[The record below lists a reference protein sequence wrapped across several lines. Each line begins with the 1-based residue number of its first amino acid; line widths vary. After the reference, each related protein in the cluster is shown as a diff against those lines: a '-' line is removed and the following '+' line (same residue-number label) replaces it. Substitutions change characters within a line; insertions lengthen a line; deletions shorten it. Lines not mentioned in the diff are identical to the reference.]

1 MLPSID
7 LRIANMI
14 KALEQVILPALPKR
28 ERLARDQANLVMG
41 HLRMMST
48 QWKAAARFEET
59 TLDGM
64 IGLAERLAGIIGG
77 ATQHRLAAA
86 VADARLADR
95 RDVDSLEAAYN
106 ALGRVVDDA
115 ILGGEDHAPL
125 PQAAVDALLD
135 YGAVQSHRERTWFK
149 GNGLDPHA
157 SELPEID
164 AIL

>member
-41 HLRMMST
+41 HLRLMSS
-48 QWKAAARFEET
+48 QWKAAARFEEG

-64 IGLAERLAGIIGG
+64 IGLAQKLAGIIGG
-77 ATQHRLAAA
+77 EAKAQLEAA
-86 VADARLADR
+86 VAEVQTVDR
-95 RDVDSLEAAYN
+95 RDVAALEAAYN
-106 ALGRVVDDA
+106 AVGHVVDDV
-115 ILGGEDHAPL
+115 IRGGADHAPL
-125 PQAAVDALLD
+125 PQAAVDVLLD
-135 YGAVQSHRERTWFK
+135 YGAVQARRERAWFK

-157 SELPEID
+157 SELPEISD
-164 AIL
+164 IL